1 MIVALLACSKNFQ
14 TFPADMWS
22 AFFAL
27 DMVTAVI
34 LLDAHLASRTLLYP
48 QFLKLIF
55 PNLISDSPLAASVAF
70 MFLQTFRAQ
79 PCPADIASHH
89 SRFIY
94 VVLVN
99 NVLANFADQAG
110 NLLLILLD
118 IFFDLQVAYLLEFLL
133 GEKSL
138 EVVDIDR
145 SL

>member
-1 MIVALLACSKNFQ
+1 MI
-14 TFPADMWS
+14 
-22 AFFAL
+22 
-27 DMVTAVI
+27 TAVV
-34 LLDAHLASRTLLYP
+34 LFNSHLASRTLFYP
-48 QFLKLIF
+48 QFLKLFF
-55 PNLISDSPLAASVAF
+55 PNLISGGPLAASVAF
-70 MFLQTFRAQ
+70 MFFQAFRTQ
-79 PCPADIASHH
+79 PCPADVASHH

-94 VVLVN
+94 IVFVN
-99 NVLANFADQAG
+99 NVLTNFADQAG